1 MFFIPKKGINGKT
14 VKEYKINYIT
24 NRPMVKNTFYLKH
37 PHIFDSIINPKTN
50 KNKGIIDC
58 LVLDNWAEKKI
69 KSVENTSS
77 TM

>member
-1 MFFIPKKGINGKT
+1 
-14 VKEYKINYIT
+14 
-24 NRPMVKNTFYLKH
+24 MVKNTFYLKH